1 VPVLVAAVR
10 ALAAAVPVLVAAVL
24 EPAAVPVLEPALRVP
39 VALAGLVPAR
49 VVQPLVLAPRAALVL
64 KAAWAR

>member
-1 VPVLVAAVR
+1 
-10 ALAAAVPVLVAAVL
+10 VPVLVAAVL